1 MKNLNFMRNLSY
13 LALIGI
19 IYNFVFPQYAWAANL
34 EFSSSLLNESESL
47 IVLDPPAIYSLT
59 LPVIQQTALLSTDS
73 IGANNIKIAAT
84 KYMVITAYSSTPDQT
99 DASPFI
105 TASGAHVRDGIIA
118 ANIFPFGTLV
128 KMPKLYG
135 DKIFVVEDRLAPKNG
150 HKIDVWFPSRESA
163 MQFGVKITEIQIL
176 R

>member
-1 MKNLNFMRNLSY
+1 MPNLSY
-13 LALIGI
+13 LAIIGI
-19 IYNFVFPQYAWAANL
+19 VYNFMFPQYAWAANL
-34 EFSSSLLNESESL
+34 ELSSSILDESEAL
-47 IVLDPPAIYSLT
+47 IVLDS
-59 LPVIQQTALLSTDS
+59 PVIYNGISPTVHQTAILSSDNVNTAS
-73 IGANNIKIAAT
+73 IKIAT
-84 KYMVITAYSSTPDQT
+84 TRYMVITAYSSTPDQT

-118 ANIFPFGTLV
+118 ANIFPFGTLI

-163 MQFGVKITEIQIL
+163 MEFGVKITEIQVL
-176 R
+176 K